1 MFAHRTT
8 SISFITLIFLNLFLF
23 LLNTITHSGL
33 VDFIVIFNVLLL
45 SYVSIRY
52 FNTSFIFIMRC
63 TWMLL
68 LPAPM
73 LVYPSKISLYS
84 NSLDLDLLMLVTI

>member
-8 SISFITLIFLNLFLF
+8 STSSITLISLNLFLF

-52 FNTSFIFIMRC
+52 FNISFISITRC
-63 TWMLL
+63 TWMLP
-68 LPAPM
+68 LPAPR
-73 LVYPSKISLYS
+73 LVYPSKISLHS
-84 NSLDLDLLMLVTI
+84 NSLDLDLLKLVII